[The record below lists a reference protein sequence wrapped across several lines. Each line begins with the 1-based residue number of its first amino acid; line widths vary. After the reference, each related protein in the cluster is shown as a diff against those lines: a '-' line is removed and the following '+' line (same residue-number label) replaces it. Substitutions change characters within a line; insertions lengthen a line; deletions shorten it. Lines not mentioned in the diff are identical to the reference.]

1 MQDHPFWFGLVLFLS
16 PLLNLSRKKKKSKV
30 EIWLSGFQP
39 CVFCQFYKE
48 NEERLLMHGEGNVF
62 SMVWMDVFRL
72 EQWDIIR
79 GYVRTKNF
87 LKM

>member
-1 MQDHPFWFGLVLFLS
+1 
-16 PLLNLSRKKKKSKV
+16 
-30 EIWLSGFQP
+30 
-39 CVFCQFYKE
+39 
-48 NEERLLMHGEGNVF
+48 MHGEGNVF
-62 SMVWMDVFRL
+62 SMVWMAVFRL

>member
-1 MQDHPFWFGLVLFLS
+1 
-16 PLLNLSRKKKKSKV
+16 
-30 EIWLSGFQP
+30 
-39 CVFCQFYKE
+39 
-48 NEERLLMHGEGNVF
+48 MHGEGNVF